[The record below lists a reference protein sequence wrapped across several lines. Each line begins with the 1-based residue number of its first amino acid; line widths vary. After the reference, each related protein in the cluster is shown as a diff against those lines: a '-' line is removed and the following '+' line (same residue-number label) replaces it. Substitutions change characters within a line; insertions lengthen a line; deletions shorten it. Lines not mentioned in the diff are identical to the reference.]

1 MFAERLKSLRKEQNL
16 TQQKI
21 AEKLNISRGSYAQW
35 EAQRTQPSSKSL
47 ETLANFFDVS
57 TDYLL
62 GNTDIKN
69 QNQFDEDLEK
79 SLDTFK
85 SFDGKPMYDED
96 REKIREFLRKRMED
110 RLKDNWYM
118 LSKIKRLI
126 KELGI
131 EIQCMEFGGHGYFGI
146 ENNKPIIFI
155 NENLNEID
163 TSLTL
168 LHETAHFLNEDGD
181 KYITNH
187 FQNDNLEFEANK
199 YMIRE
204 VLKMLDEKYDF
215 TTDTNYQ
222 QIIDNLNLPYHL
234 DGVIIDEFN
243 SIISDKFGMTPYC
256 ETDYFY
262 E

>member
-1 MFAERLKSLRKEQNL
+1 MLKKIIRK
-16 TQQKI
+16 
-21 AEKLNISRGSYAQW
+21 
-35 EAQRTQPSSKSL
+35 
-47 ETLANFFDVS
+47 
-57 TDYLL
+57 
-62 GNTDIKN
+62 
-69 QNQFDEDLEK
+69 
-79 SLDTFK
+79 
-85 SFDGKPMYDED
+85 
-96 REKIREFLRKRMED
+96 
-110 RLKDNWYM
+110 
-118 LSKIKRLI
+118 I

-131 EIQCMEFGGHGYFGI
+131 DIEYDYFDGHGFFAI
-146 ENNKPIIFI
+146 EKDKPILFI
-155 NENLNEID
+155 DERLNEIE

-187 FQNDNLEFEANK
+187 FQNNNLEFEANK

>member
-1 MFAERLKSLRKEQNL
+1 MLKKIIRK
-16 TQQKI
+16 
-21 AEKLNISRGSYAQW
+21 
-35 EAQRTQPSSKSL
+35 
-47 ETLANFFDVS
+47 
-57 TDYLL
+57 
-62 GNTDIKN
+62 
-69 QNQFDEDLEK
+69 
-79 SLDTFK
+79 
-85 SFDGKPMYDED
+85 
-96 REKIREFLRKRMED
+96 
-110 RLKDNWYM
+110 
-118 LSKIKRLI
+118 I

-131 EIQCMEFGGHGYFGI
+131 DIEYDYFDGYGFFAI
-146 ENNKPIIFI
+146 ENDKPILFI
-155 NENLNEID
+155 DERLNEIE

-204 VLKMLDEKYDF
+204 VMKKLDEKYDF

-222 QIIDNLNLPYHL
+222 QIIDSLNLPYHL

>member
-1 MFAERLKSLRKEQNL
+1 MLKKIIRK
-16 TQQKI
+16 
-21 AEKLNISRGSYAQW
+21 
-35 EAQRTQPSSKSL
+35 
-47 ETLANFFDVS
+47 
-57 TDYLL
+57 
-62 GNTDIKN
+62 
-69 QNQFDEDLEK
+69 
-79 SLDTFK
+79 
-85 SFDGKPMYDED
+85 
-96 REKIREFLRKRMED
+96 
-110 RLKDNWYM
+110 
-118 LSKIKRLI
+118 I

-131 EIQCMEFGGHGYFGI
+131 DIEYDYFDGNGFFAI
-146 ENNKPIIFI
+146 ENDKPILFI
-155 NENLNEID
+155 DERLNEIE

-222 QIIDNLNLPYHL
+222 QIINSLNLPYHL

>member
-1 MFAERLKSLRKEQNL
+1 MLKKIIRK
-16 TQQKI
+16 
-21 AEKLNISRGSYAQW
+21 
-35 EAQRTQPSSKSL
+35 
-47 ETLANFFDVS
+47 
-57 TDYLL
+57 
-62 GNTDIKN
+62 
-69 QNQFDEDLEK
+69 
-79 SLDTFK
+79 
-85 SFDGKPMYDED
+85 
-96 REKIREFLRKRMED
+96 
-110 RLKDNWYM
+110 
-118 LSKIKRLI
+118 I

-131 EIQCMEFGGHGYFGI
+131 DIEYDYFDGNGFFAI
-146 ENNKPIIFI
+146 ENDKPILFI
-155 NENLNEID
+155 DERLNEIE

-222 QIIDNLNLPYHL
+222 QIIDSLNLPYHL
-234 DGVIIDEFN
+234 DGIIIDEFN
-243 SIISDKFGMTPYC
+243 SIISDKFDMTPYC

>member
-1 MFAERLKSLRKEQNL
+1 MLKKIIRK
-16 TQQKI
+16 
-21 AEKLNISRGSYAQW
+21 
-35 EAQRTQPSSKSL
+35 
-47 ETLANFFDVS
+47 
-57 TDYLL
+57 
-62 GNTDIKN
+62 
-69 QNQFDEDLEK
+69 
-79 SLDTFK
+79 
-85 SFDGKPMYDED
+85 
-96 REKIREFLRKRMED
+96 
-110 RLKDNWYM
+110 
-118 LSKIKRLI
+118 I

-131 EIQCMEFGGHGYFGI
+131 DIEYDYFDGNGFFAI
-146 ENNKPIIFI
+146 ENDKPILFI
-155 NENLNEID
+155 DERLNEIE

-187 FQNDNLEFEANK
+187 FQNNNLEFEANK